1 MTIRNLPQNI
11 LALVPEGDIKIMA
24 NCVENPGNIRALA
37 ASIASGD
44 TTATA
49 LVQRY
54 LDRIAVVQPIA
65 KPWREI
71 DGERALAVAAQR
83 DAQVKQGVVIGPLH
97 GVPVGIKDIIDVAG
111 LPTRC
116 NCKAYEDRAP
126 ASGDAEVVLALKA
139 AGAIIMG
146 KLHTTEFAFFDPSPA
161 RNPHNTAH
169 TPGGS
174 SSGSGAAVSSGTVPL
189 ALGTQTMA
197 SVNRPAAYCGISAF
211 KPSTRSVCG
220 YGVNPLAPS
229 YDTVGYYGWS
239 VDDAVFAYESLSPF
253 SAGAADGTARVLFLE
268 DDLIKDAAPEMASA
282 VAAQLSHIVELGYI
296 VERTASPF
304 PLSNMRFLHWNTM
317 IFEAGRALV
326 NLAEY
331 PDELIGERL
340 RAMIIEGQA
349 ISEEKYIAE
358 RAELNALRKTF
369 FAAFAPNDVFLWP
382 AAPGP
387 APEGLESTG
396 EPKYIAPWTAL
407 GGPMVTMPIGKTLE
421 GMPLGS
427 ILCGLPGE
435 DLATGSLARAFCA

>member
-24 NCVENPGNIRALA
+24 NCVENPGNIRVLA

-282 VAAQLSHIVELGYI
+282 VAAQLSHIAELGYM

-304 PLSNMRFLHWNTM
+304 PLSNMRSLHWNTM

-427 ILCGLPGE
+427 ILCGLPGK

>member
-97 GVPVGIKDIIDVAG
+97 GVPVGIKDIIYVAG

-282 VAAQLSHIVELGYI
+282 VAAQLSHIAELGYM

-427 ILCGLPGE
+427 ILCGLPGK

>member
-1 MTIRNLPQNI
+1 
-11 LALVPEGDIKIMA
+11 MA

-37 ASIASGD
+37 ASIASGE
-44 TTATA
+44 TTAMA

-65 KPWREI
+65 EPWREI
-71 DGERALAVAAQR
+71 DGERALSVAAQR
-83 DAQVKQGVVIGPLH
+83 DAQVKQGAVLGPLH

-116 NCKAYEDRAP
+116 NCKAYQDRAP
-126 ASGDAEVVLALKA
+126 ATGDAEVVLALKA
-139 AGAIIMG
+139 AGAIVMG

-239 VDDAVFAYESLSPF
+239 VDDAVYAYESLSPF
-253 SAGAADGTARVLFLE
+253 GPDAVTVDSTARVLFLE
-268 DDLIKDAAPEMASA
+268 DDLISDADPEMAAA
-282 VAAQLSHIVELGYI
+282 VAAQLSEIAEFGYK

-304 PLSNMRFLHWNTM
+304 PFSKMGSLHWNTM

-331 PDELIGERL
+331 PDELIGARL
-340 RAMIIEGQA
+340 RAMIAEGQA
-349 ISEEKYIAE
+349 IPEEQYIAE

-369 FAAFAPNDVFLWP
+369 FASFAPNDVFLWP

-387 APEGLESTG
+387 APEGIQSTG

-407 GGPMVTMPIGKTLE
+407 GGPMVTMPIGKTKAGL
-421 GMPLGS
+421 PLGS
-427 ILCGLPGE
+427 ILCGVPGM
-435 DLATGSLARAFCA
+435 DLATGAVARAFCA